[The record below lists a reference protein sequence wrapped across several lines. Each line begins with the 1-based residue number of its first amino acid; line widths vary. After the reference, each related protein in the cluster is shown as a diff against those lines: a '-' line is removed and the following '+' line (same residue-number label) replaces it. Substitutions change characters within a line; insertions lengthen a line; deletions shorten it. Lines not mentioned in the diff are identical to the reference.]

1 MPFDSFHLD
10 PMLQKAI
17 EKLHY
22 QEPTPIQEQV
32 IPILLQQKNC
42 LIQAETGS
50 GKTAA
55 YAIPIIQ
62 HLNID
67 SRPPQAMVLAP
78 TRELAFQI
86 RDHFRWLGMY
96 KKVQCIAC
104 VGQQPFDQ
112 QAMDI
117 RQRCHVVTGT
127 PGRILDHIRQGTLP
141 LDDIRTLVLDEAD
154 ALLEKDF
161 EADVHAVCDALPA
174 DRTIVCL
181 SATLSPAVK
190 AFMPD
195 AYTTICL
202 PEHNAAIA
210 EYDWVTADKNTDTA
224 RLLADIDPDSAIV
237 FCRRQDT
244 AETVYHY
251 LAGRGVLCQALH
263 GGMDQ
268 DKRFAVMDAFKQ
280 GRFRVLISTDVSAR
294 GIDIEDV
301 NLIINYDQPE
311 RPDIYVH
318 RIGRSGRAGRSGM
331 AVNLIGSDPVHP
343 LYPMTKMESDDAGF
357 LSCLHEVRML
367 KQDAS
372 DELRRDITKIHL
384 NIGKNKKIRA
394 GDIVGAICSLDGL
407 SADDIGI
414 IQIQRYQSYVDILN
428 GKGDLVLQQL
438 KMVKHKSVRP
448 EKSTQNR
455 RT

>member
-1 MPFDSFHLD
+1 
-10 PMLQKAI
+10 
-17 EKLHY
+17 
-22 QEPTPIQEQV
+22 
-32 IPILLQQKNC
+32 
-42 LIQAETGS
+42 
-50 GKTAA
+50 
-55 YAIPIIQ
+55 
-62 HLNID
+62 
-67 SRPPQAMVLAP
+67 
-78 TRELAFQI
+78 
-86 RDHFRWLGMY
+86 
-96 KKVQCIAC
+96 
-104 VGQQPFDQ
+104 
-112 QAMDI
+112 
-117 RQRCHVVTGT
+117 
-127 PGRILDHIRQGTLP
+127 
-141 LDDIRTLVLDEAD
+141 
-154 ALLEKDF
+154 
-161 EADVHAVCDALPA
+161 
-174 DRTIVCL
+174 
-181 SATLSPAVK
+181 
-190 AFMPD
+190 
-195 AYTTICL
+195 
-202 PEHNAAIA
+202 
-210 EYDWVTADKNTDTA
+210 
-224 RLLADIDPDSAIV
+224 
-237 FCRRQDT
+237 
-244 AETVYHY
+244 
-251 LAGRGVLCQALH
+251 
-263 GGMDQ
+263 
-268 DKRFAVMDAFKQ
+268 MDAFKQ

-343 LYPMTKMESDDAGF
+343 LYPMTKTESDDAGF
-357 LSCLHEVRML
+357 LSCLHEVRVL